1 MTMAQINRSP
11 VQQRIARGIAIR
23 KRIARGSPSRAAVAA
38 ATVAVEPKPI
48 VVILVEDFGTKSGDA
63 IATLHVFDDLEAL
76 RVGLALEEVQGL
88 AHEIDE
94 ENEDGTV
101 YAAFDPYDED
111 VRDKRTLIVASS
123 RFELEQRHDVSCGA
137 I

>member
-1 MTMAQINRSP
+1 MAQINRSP

-38 ATVAVEPKPI
+38 AAASAVEAKPI
-48 VVILVEDFGTKSGDA
+48 VVILVDGFGCKSSFTTADV
-63 IATLHVFDDLEAL
+63 HVFEDIEAM
-76 RVGLALEEVQGL
+76 RVGLNLDDVKGI

-94 ENEDGTV
+94 ENVDGTV
-101 YAAFDPYDED
+101 YATIDPYAEE
-111 VRDKRTLIVASS
+111 IQSS
-123 RFELEQRHDVSCGA
+123 RKLIIASNLGELVQRNDVACDE